1 MFTASSFRS
10 LGVFGAALVAV
21 LLTRLLPHWPNF
33 TAVGAFALGSAVW
46 FNGSRWSGILA
57 LAGLYA
63 TDLVLSNTVYASV
76 TGWTWGYSGMVWTYS
91 AWALLVVLGQWV
103 PSNGKIGRW
112 TALAATG
119 SAVFFV
125 LTNTGSWLGSP
136 LYPQTATGLGTA
148 LLAGLPFAGSFFAAT
163 WLYGVAYA
171 AVSRS
176 ILPAMGAAKA

>member
-76 TGWTWGYSGMVWTYS
+76 TGWTWGYY
-91 AWALLVVLGQWV
+91 ALL
-103 PSNGKIGRW
+103 
-112 TALAATG
+112 
-119 SAVFFV
+119 
-125 LTNTGSWLGSP
+125 
-136 LYPQTATGLGTA
+136 YPH
-148 LLAGLPFAGSFFAAT
+148 
-163 WLYGVAYA
+163 
-171 AVSRS
+171 
-176 ILPAMGAAKA
+176 